1 MKWTFYII
9 LSSYICLGR
18 SVNLDEI
25 PSTTQMDE
33 EQELDCSGGTFLSR
47 SVCIPKTYLNGEV
60 PTQPTQVKSRIE
72 IYNIREVNDKNMRI
86 VLEIYQESLWVDN
99 RIMTSLAPNEVTVL
113 NNNLIKL
120 LWKPDLWIK
129 NLFRFKLHAILE
141 PTGGL
146 VIMNKE
152 FCNNEDFT
160 LRAVRE
166 KDSGKTNCS
175 DEVENRVKPNTL
187 VMYNMEAQV
196 ELHCNFLFENFPMD
210 TQYCEFTMNS
220 SYPYPDIV
228 HLSFEQ
234 GQFGNTH
241 KNLHTDDFMMEVI
254 FQHNSNQTGVH
265 MIIQLQRCILP
276 YVIRYYLPCMAIAIV
291 SLINFCIPLECIAAR
306 VTLLVTQFLTL
317 TNILISQQVSRNH
330 KELNCTDQINTN
342 IRCAQYF

>member
-1 MKWTFYII
+1 MFKIVDLNAKMLKMKWNTYII
-9 LSSYICLGR
+9 LLCFLYFGDCVS
-18 SVNLDEI
+18 LDKI
-25 PSTTQMDE
+25 PTTIHMDE
-33 EQELDCSGGTFLSR
+33 ERELECEGGTFLSK
-47 SVCIPKTYLNGEV
+47 SICIPKHYLNGEV
-60 PTQPTQVKSRIE
+60 PAIPTLVNSRIE
-72 IYNIREVNDKNMRI
+72 INNIREVNSKDMRI
-86 VLEIYQESLWVDN
+86 TLEIYQESLWIDN
-99 RIMTSLAPNEVTVL
+99 RIRTSLSPNEVTVL

-129 NLFRFKLHAILE
+129 NLFRFKLHSILE

-152 FCNNEDFT
+152 FCKNESFS

-166 KDSGKTNCS
+166 DTFRTKNCS
-175 DEVENRVKPNTL
+175 DQLNDVKKPNTL

-234 GQFGNTH
+234 GQFGVTNR
-241 KNLHTDDFMMEVI
+241 NLHTDDFMMDVI
-254 FQHNSNQTGVH
+254 FKDNSNQTGVH
-265 MIIQLQRCILP
+265 MVIRLERCLLP
-276 YVIRYYLPCMAIAIV
+276 YIIRYYLPCMAIAIV

-317 TNILISQQVSRNH
+317 TNILISQQVR
-330 KELNCTDQINTN
+330 QIIHFWN
-342 IRCAQYF
+342 I

>member
-1 MKWTFYII
+1 MKWNIYII
-9 LSSYICLGR
+9 SLSFFYLVK
-18 SVNLDEI
+18 SVSLNKI
-25 PSTTQMDE
+25 PNSQVYE
-33 EQELDCSGGTFLSR
+33 ELKLACDGGQFLSR
-47 SVCIPKTYLNGEV
+47 SICIPKYYLNGEV
-60 PTQPTQVKSRIE
+60 PAIPTLVNSRVE
-72 IYNIREVNDKNMRI
+72 INNIREVNDKDMRI
-86 VLEIYQESLWVDN
+86 TLEIYQESLWIDN
-99 RIMTSLAPNEVTVL
+99 RIRTSLSPNEVAVL

-152 FCNNEDFT
+152 FCENEGFT

-166 KDSGKTNCS
+166 KSSRIKNCS
-175 DEVENRVKPNTL
+175 DQVVTKPNTL

-196 ELHCNFLFENFPMD
+196 ELHCNFHFENFPMD
-210 TQYCEFTMNS
+210 TQYCEFSMNS

-234 GQFGNTH
+234 GQFGVTNR
-241 KNLHTDDFMMEVI
+241 NLHTDDFMMEVL
-254 FQHNSNQTGVH
+254 FQDNTNQTGVK
-265 MIIQLQRCILP
+265 MVIRLERCILP

-317 TNILISQQVSRNH
+317 TNILISQQVR
-330 KELNCTDQINTN
+330 KK
-342 IRCAQYF
+342 